1 MDSKMF
7 LLLLSFSPG
16 KPGVL
21 TGSHL
26 HFELQDGTLYLNP
39 IYYVDIG

>member
-26 HFELQDGTLYLNP
+26 HFSKFSIELLCFMPTAR
-39 IYYVDIG
+39 